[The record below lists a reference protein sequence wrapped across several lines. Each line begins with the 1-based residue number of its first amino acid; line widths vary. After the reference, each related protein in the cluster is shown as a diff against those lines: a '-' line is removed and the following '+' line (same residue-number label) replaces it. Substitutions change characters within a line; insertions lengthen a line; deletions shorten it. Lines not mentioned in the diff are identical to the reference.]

1 MVRRINQFT
10 SKAIPVLRVCVL
22 KYFFNPYRTE
32 MSALTLKHKNNKT
45 FSKKVFSEEA
55 LLLPY
60 GIGQPEGNQVSPVA
74 PWVHE

>member
-1 MVRRINQFT
+1 
-10 SKAIPVLRVCVL
+10 
-22 KYFFNPYRTE
+22 
-32 MSALTLKHKNNKT
+32 MSALTLKHKNNNKT

-55 LLLPY
+55 LLLPC